1 MKVVRL
7 RSLLQIAVLA
17 VAFSTAARA
26 SDEKAAA
33 GVSQRDLQAKVD
45 YCETCHGLSARGFI
59 GFHPIPRLAGQ
70 PVEYIEN
77 ELKGFVEHKR
87 ENKESPSRACLQL
100 SRIIAAANC
109 TPARKFLASLS

>member
-1 MKVVRL
+1 MRVIRFQSV
-7 RSLLQIAVLA
+7 LQFAILA

-26 SDEKAAA
+26 SDDKAAA
-33 GVSQRDLQAKVD
+33 AVSKHDLQAKVD

-70 PVEYIEN
+70 QVEYIEN

-87 ENKESPSRACLQL
+87 EIQG
-100 SRIIAAANC
+100 IAV
-109 TPARKFLASLS
+109 